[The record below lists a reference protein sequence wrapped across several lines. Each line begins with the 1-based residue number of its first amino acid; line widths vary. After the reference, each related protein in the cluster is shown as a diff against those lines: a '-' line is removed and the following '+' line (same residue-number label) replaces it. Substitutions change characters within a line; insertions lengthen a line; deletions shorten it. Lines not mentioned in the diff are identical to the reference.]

1 MPLIVL
7 ASNGEKW
14 TFTLRTNKTNNDRN
28 IYKTDFSFLINE
40 ANYQYT
46 DENIDTIYDLFKNG
60 NLTFKMDKKISRE
73 YIQKVHLRKN
83 IQMLLFN

>member
-1 MPLIVL
+1 M
-7 ASNGEKW
+7 
-14 TFTLRTNKTNNDRN
+14 FQTNDNKNV
-28 IYKTDFSFLINE
+28 YKTDFSILINE
-40 ANYQYT
+40 ANNQYA

-60 NLTFKMDKKISRE
+60 NLTFKMEKKISME